1 MYVPY
6 DKIAQIAALFLPAKY
21 RGKLRDFGVNLKV
34 FFNVKYINKN
44 KKGVLKHIRKKAKH
58 QKLNVAF
65 YVYDETKWKCQ
76 SLYELLEKDEHFIP
90 YIFVTKNAAP
100 KENFNFQK
108 PDELKKVFEF
118 FKGQNMRVE
127 YAYDFE
133 NDGHIPFEQMQPK
146 PDIIIYQHPWYV
158 ETSQGPVVCS
168 KFALTYYVPY
178 FVATSVSHIEYYLRF
193 HQYVQTHYVLDDLIK
208 DYYARNMTNKG
219 VNLKAVGHPMLDYFY
234 LNRDKHFEDKKFVIY
249 APHWSVDKDN
259 NLCWG
264 TFLSNGRFMLDYA
277 QKYPEINWVFKPH
290 PCLKNYLIQHKYMK
304 NQDAENYWNEWNK
317 VGQVCETGN
326 YLDMFMESKAM
337 ITDCGSFETEYFYT
351 AKPLIYLKSPDATPF
366 NPSVQRIVDNYYK
379 VCSITELENALDEVV
394 VNGNDYL
401 KEKRLSLLKTAGYQN
416 NYAANNILTDIKNTL
431 EIE

>member
-21 RGKLRDFGVNLKV
+21 REKLRDFGVNLKV

-44 KKGVLKHIRKKAKH
+44 KKYVLKKIRQKAKH

-76 SLYELLEKDEHFIP
+76 SLYDLLEKDEHFIP

-133 NDGHIPFEQMQPK
+133 NDRHIPFEQMQPK

-178 FVATSVSHIEYYLRF
+178 FVATSVCQAEYYLRF
-193 HQYVQTHYVLDDLIK
+193 HQYVQTHYILDDLIK

-219 VNLKAVGHPMLDYFY
+219 SNLKAVGHPMLDYFY
-234 LNRDKHFEDKKFVIY
+234 LNRNKHFDDKKYVIY
-249 APHWSVDKDN
+249 APHWSVDTSN
-259 NLCWG
+259 ALCWG
-264 TFLSNGRFMLDYA
+264 TFLSNGKFMLEYA
-277 QKYPEINWVFKPH
+277 QKHPEINWVFKPH
-290 PCLKNYLIQHKYMK
+290 PCLKNYLIQQKYLT
-304 NQDAENYWNEWNK
+304 NNEAENYWDEWAK
-317 VGQVCETGN
+317 IGQVCETGN

-351 AKPLIYLKSPDATPF
+351 AKPLIYLKSEAGTPF
-366 NPSVQRIVDNYYK
+366 NPSVQNIVENYYTVENNK
-379 VCSITELENALDEVV
+379 ELEAVLDKILIKKI
-394 VNGNDYL
+394 DYMC
-401 KEKRLSLLKTAGYQN
+401 EQRLSALKQHGYEN
-416 NYAANNILTDIKNTL
+416 NYAARNILNDILKTL
-431 EIE
+431 I